1 MNLDAFPAIF
11 DSSSL
16 SPTNVDIT
24 IPRQNQEVFNE
35 SFSTDAPQTD
45 YITEVPLINN
55 FVADGLP
62 ADNDSEIMLFLRNE
76 FQSLKIQLDSTN
88 ALLRQNLGLSK
99 QNSKNMKTYFDN
111 QSFEGFLSEY
121 EIFLPVSS
129 EIALRDLEMRILN
142 DDFRKSFVSFLSF
155 N

>member
-11 DSSSL
+11 DSTSL

-111 QSFEGFLSEY
+111 QSFDGFLSEY
-121 EIFLPVSS
+121 EIV
-129 EIALRDLEMRILN
+129 
-142 DDFRKSFVSFLSF
+142 
-155 N
+155 